1 MKSVASPPGKRE
13 RGVKG
18 MHLAIRRYQVD
29 PASMDEIIRHVN
41 EGFIPIIKDVQ
52 GFLAYYALDTGDFV
66 KGVLASV
73 SVFEDR
79 ESAEES
85 INMAADYIR
94 QNMASLMPNPPEI
107 TAGEVRA
114 HELNLTKLGIRE
126 VKE

>member
-1 MKSVASPPGKRE
+1 
-13 RGVKG
+13 

-79 ESAEES
+79 EGAEES
-85 INMAADYIR
+85 INMVTDYIR
-94 QNMASLMPNPPEI
+94 QNLASLMPNPPEI

-114 HELNLTKLGIRE
+114 HELNLTKLGISE